1 MARNPARDRLDAFV
15 GEWTM
20 EASLPAAPPMGVV
33 GRCAFEWA
41 LDGQFLVQRSE
52 VPDPDAPD
60 GLAIIGLAADGE
72 TYTQHYFDSRG
83 IARVYAM
90 TFRDGVWRLLRNAP
104 DFTPLSFSQRFTGTF
119 GDGGR
124 TIRGRWEK
132 SSDGSSWELDFELT
146 YTRVS

>member
-1 MARNPARDRLDAFV
+1 
-15 GEWTM
+15 M
-20 EASLPAAPPMGVV
+20 EASLPAAPPTGVV

-60 GLAIIGLAADGE
+60 GLAIIGLASDGE

-146 YTRVS
+146 YTRVV